1 MFVCTYEMYAEKQN
15 QIQIDPP
22 YIPSIISPRFT
33 AVTFSGVTSY
43 RPTRSLT
50 WTWFQQPKRWGG
62 GHHQIRGLSSG
73 KWRENGPENHPF
85 WVETQRLIWKIEK
98 TPTFGARFTRWFLRL
113 ITHPRIEFV
122 LFLDWKWFSQTQAPW
137 SALQWEISP
146 QDFTIPS
153 WDCRKTRTT
162 RALRFVRNA
171 QLCTLKKR
179 LPGLVNIQKAIENG
193 P

>member
-1 MFVCTYEMYAEKQN
+1 MYNYVELYIIIDIYIYIYIHTHILCMYAYMFVCTYERYAEKQN

-73 KWRENGPENHPF
+73 K
-85 WVETQRLIWKIEK
+85 
-98 TPTFGARFTRWFLRL
+98 
-113 ITHPRIEFV
+113 
-122 LFLDWKWFSQTQAPW
+122 
-137 SALQWEISP
+137 
-146 QDFTIPS
+146 
-153 WDCRKTRTT
+153 
-162 RALRFVRNA
+162 
-171 QLCTLKKR
+171 
-179 LPGLVNIQKAIENG
+179 
-193 P
+193 